1 MLLYSKGRRRYRFGT
16 HSKTRKGG
24 EKHMISIRNILC
36 PIDYSVYSEMALKY
50 AIEFAEKYQAK
61 LYLMHVLDIR
71 VYDINNPELYNINV
85 VDEETVEKLR
95 ERLLRCVNEDTRGRI
110 SVEALIIQ
118 GVPFAEI
125 IKVSKEYR
133 IDLIVIGTHGRTG
146 LSHAIM
152 GSVAE
157 KIVRKAPCP
166 VLTIRHPE
174 HDFIMP

>member
-1 MLLYSKGRRRYRFGT
+1 
-16 HSKTRKGG
+16 
-24 EKHMISIRNILC
+24 MISIRNILC

>member
-1 MLLYSKGRRRYRFGT
+1 
-16 HSKTRKGG
+16 
-24 EKHMISIRNILC
+24 MINIKNILC

-50 AIEFAEKYQAK
+50 AIEFAEKYEAK

-71 VYDINNPELYNINV
+71 VYDINDPDLYNVNII
-85 VDEETVEKLR
+85 DEETLGKLR
-95 ERLLRCVNEDTRGRI
+95 ERLLKCVNEDTKGRI
-110 SVEALIIQ
+110 AVEAIIIQ

-125 IKVSKEYR
+125 IKASRDYK
-133 IDLIVIGTHGRTG
+133 IDLIVLGTHGRTG

-157 KIVRKAPCP
+157 KVVRKAPCP

>member
-1 MLLYSKGRRRYRFGT
+1 
-16 HSKTRKGG
+16 
-24 EKHMISIRNILC
+24 MISIRNILC

-71 VYDINNPELYNINV
+71 VYDINNPELYNINI
-85 VDEETVEKLR
+85 VDEETIEKLR

-118 GVPFAEI
+118 GVPFAVI
-125 IKVSKEYR
+125 IKVSKEYG

>member
-1 MLLYSKGRRRYRFGT
+1 MVNIK
-16 HSKTRKGG
+16 
-24 EKHMISIRNILC
+24 NILC

-61 LYLMHVLDIR
+61 LYLVHVLDIR
-71 VYDINNPELYNINV
+71 VYDINDPDLYNVNI
-85 VDEETVEKLR
+85 VDEETINKLR
-95 ERLLRCVNEDTRGRI
+95 ERLLKCVNEDTKSKI
-110 SVEALIIQ
+110 SVEAIIIQ

-125 IKVSKEYR
+125 IRTAKELK
-133 IDLIVIGTHGRTG
+133 IDLIVLGTHGRTG
-146 LSHAIM
+146 LSHALM

-157 KIVRKAPCP
+157 KVVRKAPCP

>member
-1 MLLYSKGRRRYRFGT
+1 
-16 HSKTRKGG
+16 
-24 EKHMISIRNILC
+24 MISIKNILC
-36 PIDYSVYSEMALKY
+36 PVDYSVYSEMALNY
-50 AIEFAEKYQAK
+50 AIEFAEKYHAK

-71 VYDINNPELYNINV
+71 VYDINNPDLYDINI
-85 VDEETVEKLR
+85 VDEETLAKLR
-95 ERLLRCVNEDTRGRI
+95 ERLLRCVTEDTRGKI
-110 SVEALIIQ
+110 AVEALIIQ

-125 IKVSKEYR
+125 IKVSKEYK

-146 LSHAIM
+146 ISHAIM

-157 KIVRKAPCP
+157 KVVRKAPCP

>member
-1 MLLYSKGRRRYRFGT
+1 MVNIK
-16 HSKTRKGG
+16 
-24 EKHMISIRNILC
+24 NILC

-71 VYDINNPELYNINV
+71 VYDINDPDLYNVNII
-85 VDEETVEKLR
+85 DEETINKLR
-95 ERLLRCVNEDTRGRI
+95 ERLLKCVNEDTKNKI
-110 SVEALIIQ
+110 SVEAIIIQ

-125 IKVSKEYR
+125 IKSDKECK
-133 IDLIVIGTHGRTG
+133 IDLIVLGTHGRTG

-157 KIVRKAPCP
+157 KVVRKAPCP

>member
-1 MLLYSKGRRRYRFGT
+1 MVNIK
-16 HSKTRKGG
+16 
-24 EKHMISIRNILC
+24 NILC

-61 LYLMHVLDIR
+61 LYLVHVLDIR
-71 VYDINNPELYNINV
+71 IYDINDPDLYNVNII
-85 VDEETVEKLR
+85 DEETIHKLR
-95 ERLLRCVNEDTRGRI
+95 ERLLKCVNEDTKSKI
-110 SVEALIIQ
+110 SVEAIIIQ

-125 IKVSKEYR
+125 ISTAKER
-133 IDLIVIGTHGRTG
+133 KIDLIVLGTHGRTG
-146 LSHAIM
+146 LSHALM

-157 KIVRKAPCP
+157 KVVRKAPCP

>member
-1 MLLYSKGRRRYRFGT
+1 MVNIK
-16 HSKTRKGG
+16 
-24 EKHMISIRNILC
+24 NILC

-61 LYLMHVLDIR
+61 LYLVHVLDIR
-71 VYDINNPELYNINV
+71 VYDINDPDLYNVNI
-85 VDEETVEKLR
+85 VDEETINKLR
-95 ERLLRCVNEDTRGRI
+95 ERLLKCVNEDTKSKL
-110 SVEALIIQ
+110 SVEAIIIQ

-125 IKVSKEYR
+125 IRTAKECK
-133 IDLIVIGTHGRTG
+133 IDLIVLGTHGRTG
-146 LSHAIM
+146 LSHALM

-157 KIVRKAPCP
+157 KVVRKAPCP

>member
-1 MLLYSKGRRRYRFGT
+1 
-16 HSKTRKGG
+16 
-24 EKHMISIRNILC
+24 MINIKNILC

-71 VYDINNPELYNINV
+71 VYDINEPDLYNVNI
-85 VDEETVEKLR
+85 VDSETIDKLR
-95 ERLLRCVNEDTRGRI
+95 ERLLRCVSEDTKGRI
-110 SVEALIIQ
+110 SVEAIIIQ

-125 IKVSKEYR
+125 IKASRDYK

-157 KIVRKAPCP
+157 KVVRKAPCP

>member
-1 MLLYSKGRRRYRFGT
+1 
-16 HSKTRKGG
+16 
-24 EKHMISIRNILC
+24 MINIKNILC

-50 AIEFAEKYQAK
+50 AIEFAEKYLAK
-61 LYLMHVLDIR
+61 LYLIHVLDIR
-71 VYDINNPELYNINV
+71 IYDINDPDLYNVTIVDAEMIN
-85 VDEETVEKLR
+85 KLR
-95 ERLLRCVNEDTRGRI
+95 ERLLKCVNEDTKGRI
-110 SVEALIIQ
+110 SVEAVIIQ
-118 GVPFAEI
+118 GIPFAEI
-125 IKVSKEYR
+125 IKASKEYK

-157 KIVRKAPCP
+157 KVVRKAPCP

>member
-1 MLLYSKGRRRYRFGT
+1 MVNIK
-16 HSKTRKGG
+16 
-24 EKHMISIRNILC
+24 NILC

-61 LYLMHVLDIR
+61 LYLVHVLDIR
-71 VYDINNPELYNINV
+71 VYDINDPDLYNVNI
-85 VDEETVEKLR
+85 VDEETINKLR
-95 ERLLRCVNEDTRGRI
+95 ERLLKCVNEDTKSKI
-110 SVEALIIQ
+110 SVEAIIIQ

-125 IKVSKEYR
+125 IRTAKER
-133 IDLIVIGTHGRTG
+133 KIDLIVLGTHGRTG
-146 LSHAIM
+146 LSHALM

-157 KIVRKAPCP
+157 KVVRKAPCP

>member
-1 MLLYSKGRRRYRFGT
+1 VINIK
-16 HSKTRKGG
+16 
-24 EKHMISIRNILC
+24 NILC

-71 VYDINNPELYNINV
+71 VYDINEPDLYNVNI
-85 VDEETVEKLR
+85 VDSETIDKLR
-95 ERLLRCVNEDTRGRI
+95 ERLLRCVSEDTKGRI
-110 SVEALIIQ
+110 SVEAIIIQ

-125 IKVSKEYR
+125 IKASRDYK

-157 KIVRKAPCP
+157 KVVRKAPCP

>member
-1 MLLYSKGRRRYRFGT
+1 
-16 HSKTRKGG
+16 
-24 EKHMISIRNILC
+24 MINIKNILC

-50 AIEFAEKYQAK
+50 AIEFAEKYLAK
-61 LYLMHVLDIR
+61 LYLIHVLDIR
-71 VYDINNPELYNINV
+71 IYDINDPDIYNVTIVDAEMIN
-85 VDEETVEKLR
+85 KLR
-95 ERLLRCVNEDTRGRI
+95 ERLLKCVNEDTKGRI
-110 SVEALIIQ
+110 SVEAVIIQ
-118 GVPFAEI
+118 GIPFAEI
-125 IKVSKEYR
+125 IKASKEYK

-157 KIVRKAPCP
+157 KVVRKAPCP

>member
-1 MLLYSKGRRRYRFGT
+1 
-16 HSKTRKGG
+16 
-24 EKHMISIRNILC
+24 MITIKNILC
-36 PIDYSVYSEMALKY
+36 PIDYSIYSEMALKY

-71 VYDINNPELYNINV
+71 IYEINDPGLYNVNV
-85 VDEETVEKLR
+85 VDKETIDKLR
-95 ERLLRCVNEDTRGRI
+95 ERLLRCVNEDTKGRI
-110 SVEALIIQ
+110 PVEALIIQ

-125 IKVSKEYR
+125 IKASRDYK
-133 IDLIVIGTHGRTG
+133 IDLIVLGTHGRTG

-157 KIVRKAPCP
+157 KVVRKAPCP

>member
-1 MLLYSKGRRRYRFGT
+1 
-16 HSKTRKGG
+16 
-24 EKHMISIRNILC
+24 MISIKNILC

-50 AIEFAEKYQAK
+50 AIEFAEKYLAK

-71 VYDINNPELYNINV
+71 VYDINEPELYNVNI
-85 VDEETVEKLR
+85 VDEATIAKLR
-95 ERLLRCVNEDTRGRI
+95 ERLLRCVTEDTKGKI

-125 IKVSKEYR
+125 IKASKEYK

-146 LSHAIM
+146 ISHAIM

-157 KIVRKAPCP
+157 KVVRKAPCP